1 MKTYP
6 LSATST
12 LLLAAVFVVFWT
24 PVTPSAAE
32 QTWSGQ
38 ISDSMCKAKHEE
50 AAEGAGTMADRECTL
65 SCVKGGSKFVL
76 VADGK
81 VYQITNQDDKDLTTH
96 AGHKVKL
103 SGELRGES
111 ITVSKIE
118 MQ

>member
-1 MKTYP
+1 MKTYAP
-6 LSATST
+6 FA
-12 LLLAAVFVVFWT
+12 LLLAVVVLA
-24 PVTPSAAE
+24 PATPSAAD

-50 AAEGAGTMADRECTL
+50 AAEGAGTMADRDCTL

-81 VYQITNQDDKDLTTH
+81 IYQIANQDLKDLTTH

-103 SGELRGES
+103 SGELRGDS

-118 MQ
+118 MP